1 MTRTYDLE
9 LPYEVLYS
17 FVLFDPNEI
26 VASTILYTLITV
38 FIWVHGSIGLHYVL
52 KFRMKNYSK
61 NFRKFLGIYIG
72 VPTLGLFGFW
82 AGLKEQS
89 LALCFNLQA
98 GNDNFLMSVVSKA
111 VPMEAFPSLEMVEA
125 LTLKYYPAF
134 VLAIIAFGL
143 FNVLKTKYF
152 GQIQIHY
159 PDNVVVKVPK
169 GTSVLEASQ
178 Y

>member
-1 MTRTYDLE
+1 
-9 LPYEVLYS
+9 
-17 FVLFDPNEI
+17 
-26 VASTILYTLITV
+26 
-38 FIWVHGSIGLHYVL
+38 
-52 KFRMKNYSK
+52 MKNYSK

-82 AGLKEQS
+82 AGLKEHS
-89 LALCFNLQA
+89 LALFFNLQA

-111 VPMEAFPSLEMVEA
+111 VPMEAFPSLEMFEA

-152 GQIQIHY
+152 G
-159 PDNVVVKVPK
+159 NFKF
-169 GTSVLEASQ
+169 TTLTTLL
-178 Y
+178 

>member
-26 VASTILYTLITV
+26 VASTILYSLMTL
-38 FIWVHGSIGLHYVL
+38 FIRVHGSIGLHNAL
-52 KFRMKNYSK
+52 MFRMKCYSK
-61 NFRKFLGIYIG
+61 NFRKFLTIYLE
-72 VPTLGLFGFW
+72 VPTLELFGFW

-89 LALCFNLQA
+89 LALFFNLQA
-98 GNDNFLMSVVSKA
+98 GNDNFLMA

-134 VLAIIAFGL
+134 FLAIIAFGL
-143 FNVLKTKYF
+143 FNVLKLVFWT
-152 GQIQIHY
+152 
-159 PDNVVVKVPK
+159 DTN
-169 GTSVLEASQ
+169 SLS
-178 Y
+178 